1 MERFNEAQH
10 RFTVSMIFSAC
21 ATGKQQQH
29 MFKFG
34 STALTY
40 NRNTLITERI
50 ATSDERTFVMMPVTA
65 NYFPALTIIWFV
77 SVLLCAQPWLYN
89 KDRFT
94 RFVWSQVSAESSKE
108 RLLLS
113 SRWWGAIR
121 PRCPVSRDSDSTAG
135 GTGGFHP
142 GSTWTWHEKM
152 RSVLKDDIL
161 PLGLLRKH
169 QFLLLL
175 GLVLAHLQNSY
186 QNYHEAAVG
195 GKTAGDPPAQII
207 KTGFNKSRN
216 PSTVVKAA
224 CLMSQLAPMFECM
237 QGRSFG
243 ANMWRVWII
252 FTRRVL

>member
-1 MERFNEAQH
+1 MERFNEAQSSLI
-10 RFTVSMIFSAC
+10 VSTL
-21 ATGKQQQH
+21 TGKQQH

-34 STALTY
+34 STALIY
-40 NRNTLITERI
+40 NLSTLTTERI
-50 ATSDERTFVMMPVTA
+50 VTSDEWTVVMMPVAA
-65 NYFPALTIIWFV
+65 NYFPALTIIRFV
-77 SVLLCAQPWLYN
+77 SVLRWAQLYN

-108 RLLLS
+108 TLLLS
-113 SRWWGAIR
+113 SRWWGAVR
-121 PRCPVSRDSDSTAG
+121 PRCPVSHDSDSTAR

-175 GLVLAHLQNSY
+175 GLVLALLQNSY

-195 GKTAGDPPAQII
+195 WEDCWGSTDPDHQNW
-207 KTGFNKSRN
+207 F
-216 PSTVVKAA
+216 
-224 CLMSQLAPMFECM
+224 
-237 QGRSFG
+237 
-243 ANMWRVWII
+243 
-252 FTRRVL
+252 